1 MGGGGALGPECSRLM
16 NGRRALDI
24 LDCSLIGRTG
34 DILMGG
40 PWKTM
45 GPGGAGGAGGAP
57 LPLPAFESRCNAMHF
72 VQDPQLLTDKGQKVD
87 ILRNPK
93 YNNTPARYLLR
104 SFLLGC

>member
-1 MGGGGALGPECSRLM
+1 MGVVGGHCEVRGPECSRLM

-45 GPGGAGGAGGAP
+45 DPGGGGSGAP

-72 VQDPQLLTDKGQKVD
+72 AQDPQLLTDKGQKVD
-87 ILRNPK
+87 
-93 YNNTPARYLLR
+93 
-104 SFLLGC
+104 FL

>member
-1 MGGGGALGPECSRLM
+1 MGGALGGEGTRMLKAHEWPKSSRYSRL
-16 NGRRALDI
+16 L
-24 LDCSLIGRTG
+24 LIGRTG

-45 GPGGAGGAGGAP
+45 GPGGGGGAP

-87 ILRNPK
+87 
-93 YNNTPARYLLR
+93 
-104 SFLLGC
+104 FL